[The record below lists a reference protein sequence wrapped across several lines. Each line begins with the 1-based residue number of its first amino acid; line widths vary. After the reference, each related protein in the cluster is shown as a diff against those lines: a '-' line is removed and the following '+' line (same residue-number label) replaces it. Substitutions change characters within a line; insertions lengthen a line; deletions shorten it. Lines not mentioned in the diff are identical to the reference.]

1 LCYKALFISLI
12 FSIFSTFNLA
22 YAEKD
27 AYVEMFS
34 PQGTVKGARQVTA
47 RFSEQ
52 MLPFGE
58 PRFVAPFVI
67 NCPEKGQARWI
78 DGKTWSY
85 DFDKDLP
92 AGIRCEFTL
101 KEALKTL
108 SGNEIKGQKK
118 YSFSTGGPAIT
129 ESYPWE
135 GSESLDED
143 QIFVLTLDAK
153 TNENSILTKVFFS
166 IEGINERVGVRIIK
180 GNEREKILKSIGY
193 RDDNTLRVLLQS
205 KQRFPNNS
213 VVRLIW
219 GKGVM
224 SLTGVKTTED
234 QVLNFKTR
242 GPFTATFSCERENP
256 EAECIPILPMHLEFS
271 SSVSWKYTS
280 KIILKGPNNKV
291 YMPSKSDDN
300 TEFVYSITFKPPFPE
315 KASFNIEIPKDI
327 KDDAGRSLANIDKFP
342 LKVMTDSYPPLAKFA
357 ARFGIIELK
366 GDATLPLTLRNI
378 EPEVKAQML
387 GIEDKKAGIVEK
399 VKTWILENLKGRI
412 FKVDVGDDKEIIEWL
427 KIVAGAKRENSIF
440 QDKKATRDFVI
451 PKPGGRKAF
460 EVVGVPLKESGFYVI
475 EIESEI
481 LGTSLLGKRKP
492 MYVPTVALVTNLSA
506 HFKWGRETSLVWV
519 TTLDKAQPV
528 NNASVLISDCKGNL
542 IWKGK
547 TDKNGIAKINTKLP
561 SEQNLPN
568 CEFEINY
575 REASQALEG
584 IGSGLFIFAKTS
596 DDMTFVHSSWEKGIE
611 PWRFN
616 LPGGS
621 YPDGEGI
628 IAHTIFDRTLLRAG
642 ETIHMKHILRK
653 HTIAG
658 FEMVPDKEKPD
669 VMVIEHQGSD
679 QKYRFPLKWNPN
691 GSTEAQWEIP
701 KDVKLGFYNVVLLR
715 NGDEDDYSKQLRSGS
730 FRVQEFRVPLMKGII
745 QFPSEALIK
754 PKEVDVDIS
763 VSYLSG
769 GGASNLPIK
778 LRSEVQPR
786 YLPTFEGF
794 DGFQFSNGRIK
805 EGIQRSLGY
814 ESEDEDGYS
823 VDRKNVKLKTLA
835 LTLDKAGASRVKLSP
850 LPVIDTPKEILTE
863 LEYKDPNGE
872 IQTVAARIPLWS
884 SKVLVGIKP
893 DSWALSKDSLKYQV
907 AAVDLAGKPVPNSL
921 VKVDLF
927 QRKTYSHRKRLV
939 GGFYS
944 YEHITEIK
952 RLGQICRGKT
962 EKNGILFCNT
972 SISVSG
978 SVILQAETSD
988 NLGNTSTANYEVWI
1002 AGKDDWW
1009 FEAGNEDRIDFLPE
1023 KKRYEPGQTARFQVR
1038 MPFREATALI
1048 TIEREGIIDAFI
1060 KNISGKEPVIEIPVK
1075 GSYAPNV
1082 FVSALVVR
1090 GRVADIH
1097 PTATVDLG
1105 KPAFRLGITDIN
1117 VGWKSYEL
1125 KVGVSSN
1132 KSVYKIREK
1141 IEAKIDVKTADGK
1154 LPPKGS
1160 EVAVAAVDEGLL
1172 ELMPNNSWNI
1182 LDAMMGTR
1190 GYEVRTSTAQM
1201 QVVGKRH
1208 YGLKALPQG
1217 GGGGRQITRE
1227 LFDTLLFWKANVA
1240 LNEKGEAKVEIPL
1253 NDSLTSFRIV
1263 AVATGGVGLFGT
1275 GGTSIRTTQDL
1286 MILSGIPPLV
1296 REGDKFRAGFT
1307 VRNASSR
1314 KMTVEVKGGFKDNE
1328 EKKELVMITEPLKPG
1343 EAKEI
1348 GWDINVPYN
1357 TDSLTY
1363 EVMVKEKDSRG
1374 TLQRAPTSDSLKVT
1388 QKVIPA
1394 VPTRVFQATL
1404 TQIEK
1409 SFNITVQKP
1418 NDALSGKGGID
1429 VLLRPKL
1436 STGLDGVIRYMKSYP
1451 YTCTEQRVSRA
1462 IALRDELLWKKI
1474 MAELP
1479 SYLDSDGLVKYF
1491 PKMDFGSDVLTSYIL
1506 SISSE
1511 AKYEIPSEVKIRMVT
1526 GLKGFIEG
1534 RVIRY
1539 SSLPTADLS
1548 IRKMAALEALSRN
1561 GESDPNL
1568 LGSISIEP
1576 NLWPTSAVIDW
1587 MNVLL
1592 RIKDIPDLDKKLK
1605 ESEQIIRSRLNL
1617 QGTTMGFSTE
1627 STDDLWWLMVSTD
1640 ENAVRG
1646 LLTLLTFENWKDD
1659 IPRMT
1664 RGVIGRQKQGHWD
1677 TTVANAWG
1685 VLAMERFSEK
1695 FESVSLIGSTSAELD
1710 GTTKTVNWKESPK
1723 GKSEM
1728 FSWPDTKEELS
1739 IVHKGSGKPWA
1750 TIESLAAIPLNEPFS
1765 SGYEIKKTLI
1775 PVEQKMAGKWS
1786 TGDVIR
1792 IRLELEAQADMTWVV
1807 VNDPIPAGSAIL
1819 GTGLSRDSEVLTQ
1832 GEESRGWVWPAFE
1845 ERSFEAFRAYYEYVP
1860 KGKWTVEYT
1869 MRLNNEGEFG
1879 LPPTRVEALYSP
1891 EMLGEMPNKEIRVEP

>member
-1 LCYKALFISLI
+1 MNFRTLFISL
-12 FSIFSTFNLA
+12 SLTLFSTFNLA
-22 YAEKD
+22 YSEKD
-27 AYVEMFS
+27 AYIEMFS
-34 PQGTVKGARQVTA
+34 PQGTVKGVRQVTA

-58 PRFVAPFVI
+58 PRFVEPFVI

-92 AGIRCEFTL
+92 AGIRCDFTL
-101 KEALKTL
+101 KEGLKTL
-108 SGNEIKGQKK
+108 SRNVIKGQKK
-118 YSFSTGGPAIT
+118 YSFSTGGPAVT

-135 GSESLDED
+135 GSESIDED

-153 TNENSILTKVFFS
+153 TNENSILSNVFFS
-166 IEGINERVGVRIIK
+166 IQGINERVGVRIIK
-180 GNEREKILKSIGY
+180 GNERERILKSIGY
-193 RDDNTLRVLLQS
+193 REDKTPRVLLQS
-205 KQRFPNNS
+205 KQRFPDKS
-213 VVRLIW
+213 IVRLVW
-219 GKGVM
+219 GRGVM

-234 QVLNFKTR
+234 QVLNFKTP
-242 GPFTATFSCERENP
+242 GPFTAIFSCERENP
-256 EAECIPILPMHLEFS
+256 EAECIPILPMRLEFS
-271 SSVSWKYTS
+271 SPVSWKYAG

-300 TEFVYSITFKPPFPE
+300 TEFVYSITFKAPFPE
-315 KASFNIEIPKDI
+315 KATFTIEIPKDI
-327 KDDAGRSLANIDKFP
+327 KDDAGRNLSNIDKFP
-342 LKVMTDSYPPLAKFA
+342 LKVMTDAYPPLAKFA

-366 GDATLPLTLRNI
+366 GDGTLPLTLRNI
-378 EPEVKAQML
+378 EPELKAKML
-387 GIEDKKAGIVEK
+387 GIEDKKVGIVEK
-399 VKTWILENLKGRI
+399 VKTWVLENLKGRI
-412 FKVDVGDDKEIIEWL
+412 FKVDVGDDKEVIEWL

-440 QDKKATRDFVI
+440 QDKKATRNFVI

-460 EVVGVPLKESGFYVI
+460 EVVGIPLKESGFYVV

-481 LGTSLLGKRKP
+481 LGAALLGKKKP
-492 MYVPTVALVTNLSA
+492 MYVSTVALVTNLSA
-506 HFKWGRETSLVWV
+506 HFKWGRENSLVWV

-528 NNASVLISDCKGNL
+528 NNASVLITDCKGNV
-542 IWKGK
+542 IWNGK
-547 TDKNGIAKINTKLP
+547 TDKNGIAKIETRLP
-561 SEQNLPN
+561 SEQNISH
-568 CEFEINY
+568 CEFDINY

-596 DDMTFVHSSWEKGIE
+596 DDMTFVHSSWDKGIE

-621 YPDGEGI
+621 YSDGEGI
-628 IAHTIFDRTLLRAG
+628 IAHTIFDRTLFRAG

-669 VMVIEHQGSD
+669 VIVIEHQGSD
-679 QKYRFPLKWNPN
+679 QKYRIPLKWNPN
-691 GSTEAQWEIP
+691 GSAEAQWEIP
-701 KDVKLGFYNVVLLR
+701 KDVKLGFYNVILMR
-715 NGDEDDYSKQLRSGS
+715 KEDEDDYSKQLRSGS
-730 FRVQEFRVPLMKGII
+730 FRVQEFRVPLMKGIV
-745 QFPSEALIK
+745 QYPPEPLIK
-754 PKEVDVDIS
+754 PKDVDVDIS

-769 GGASNLPIK
+769 GGASNLPVK

-805 EGIQRSLGY
+805 EGIKRSSDY
-814 ESEDEDGYS
+814 ETEDEDSYS

-835 LTLDKAGASRVKLSP
+835 LTLDKAGAARAKLSG
-850 LPVIDTPKEILTE
+850 LPQIDTPKEILTE

-872 IQTVAARIPLWS
+872 IQTVAARIPLWP

-893 DSWALSKDSLKYQV
+893 DSWALSKDSLKYQI
-907 AAVDLAGKPVPNSL
+907 AAVDLSRKAVSNAP

-952 RLGQICRGKT
+952 RIGQLCKGKT
-962 EKNGILFCNT
+962 EKNGILFCKN
-972 SISVSG
+972 SILVSG
-978 SVILQAETSD
+978 SVILQAEILD
-988 NLGNTSTANYEVWI
+988 NSGNASTANYEVWI

-1009 FEAGNEDRIDFLPE
+1009 FEAGNEDRIDLLPE

-1048 TIEREGIIDAFI
+1048 TIEREGIVDAFI

-1075 GSYAPNV
+1075 GTYAPNV

-1090 GRVADIH
+1090 GRVSDVQ

-1125 KVGVSSN
+1125 KVGVSTN

-1141 IEAKIDVKTADGK
+1141 IEAKVDVKTADGK

-1160 EVAVAAVDEGLL
+1160 GVAIAAVDEGLL
-1172 ELMPNNSWNI
+1172 ELMSNNSWK
-1182 LDAMMGTR
+1182 LLEAMMGTR

-1201 QVVGKRH
+1201 QVIGKRH

-1217 GGGGRQITRE
+1217 GGGGKQITRE

-1275 GGTSIRTTQDL
+1275 GETSIRTTQDL

-1307 VRNASSR
+1307 VRNASNR
-1314 KMTVEVKGGFKDNE
+1314 KMTVEVKGDFKDNK

-1348 GWDINVPYN
+1348 GWDINVPYS
-1357 TDSLTY
+1357 TQDLTY
-1363 EVMVKEKDSRG
+1363 EVMAREKG
-1374 TLQRAPTSDSLKVT
+1374 GGEASDTLKVRE
-1388 QKVIPA
+1388 KVIPA
-1394 VPTRVFQATL
+1394 VPTRIFQATL

-1409 SFNITVQKP
+1409 SFNISIQKP

-1436 STGLDGVIRYMKSYP
+1436 STGLDGVARYMKNYP
-1451 YTCTEQRVSRA
+1451 YTCMEQKVSQA
-1462 IALRDELLWKKI
+1462 IALRDESLWKKLMLEI
-1474 MAELP
+1474 P

-1491 PKMDFGSDVLTSYIL
+1491 PRMDFGSDVLTSYIL

-1511 AKYEIPSEVKIRMVT
+1511 AKYEIPTELKNRMID

-1548 IRKMAALEALSRN
+1548 IRKMAVLEALSRN

-1587 MNVLL
+1587 LNVLL
-1592 RIKDIPDLDKKLK
+1592 RIKDIPDRDKKLK

-1617 QGTTMGFSTE
+1617 QGTTMSFSTE

-1640 ENAVRG
+1640 ENAARG
-1646 LLTLLTFENWKDD
+1646 LITLLTFENWKGD
-1659 IPRMT
+1659 IPRMA
-1664 RGVIGRQKQGHWD
+1664 RGVIGRQKRGHWD

-1685 VLAMERFSEK
+1685 VRAMERFSEE
-1695 FESVSLIGSTSAELD
+1695 FESVSVTGSTSAELG
-1710 GTTKTVNWKESPK
+1710 GTTETVNWKESPK

-1728 FSWPDTKEELS
+1728 FSWPNTKEELS

-1750 TIESLAAIPLNEPFS
+1750 TIESLAAIPLKEPFS
-1765 SGYEIKKTLI
+1765 SGYKIKKTLI
-1775 PVEQKMAGKWS
+1775 PVEQKIQGKWS
-1786 TGDVIR
+1786 AGDVVR
-1792 IRLELEAQADMTWVV
+1792 IRLELEAQAGMTWVV
-1807 VNDPIPAGSAIL
+1807 VNDPIPAASSIL

-1832 GEESRGWVWPAFE
+1832 GEESKGWVWPAFE

-1891 EMLGEMPNKEIRVEP
+1891 EMLGEMPNKEIMVEP